1 VVAALAPYAIVL
13 GVIGTIGLSVIATW
27 DRVERALEKF
37 AGGFGVDIDRADLG
51 LSTQRIATILGVASG
66 VLWFALVVVLRPDIV
81 NAVLYVPIAFAAVAF
96 GFRTWIRSKVAK
108 RLKAFNDQ
116 FELVLR
122 LISSGLRVGL
132 SLRQAVALVIEESPE
147 PARTEFARV
156 VARASIGVP
165 MDVALD
171 DLVKRVPSD
180 ELQMFVDAIDI
191 QSKTGG
197 NLAKILDHL
206 ANTIKARRSI
216 QRKVRSLTGEARAS
230 GWVIAALPVGLGIF
244 IMATQPP
251 MREAMFTTAIGHLS
265 LVTFVVLEVVGAGLV
280 KAMMRLDV

>member
-1 VVAALAPYAIVL
+1 MVAALAPYAIVL

-51 LSTQRIATILGVASG
+51 LSAQRIATILGVASG
-66 VLWFALVVVLRPDIV
+66 VLWFAAVVVLRPDIL
-81 NAVLYVPIAFAAVAF
+81 NALLYVPIAFGIVAF
-96 GFRTWIRSKVAK
+96 GFRTWTRGKVAK

-156 VARASIGVP
+156 IARASIGVP
-165 MDVALD
+165 MDVALQ
-171 DLVKRVPSD
+171 DLATRVPSD

-206 ANTIKARRSI
+206 ANTIKSRRSI

-230 GWVIAALPVGLGIF
+230 GWVIAALPVALGVF
-244 IMATQPP
+244 IMATQPL
-251 MREAMFTTAIGHLS
+251 MREAMFTTPIGHLS
-265 LVTFVVLEVVGAGLV
+265 LVIFVVLEVVGGGLV

>member
-1 VVAALAPYAIVL
+1 MVAALAPYAIVL

-51 LSTQRIATILGVASG
+51 MSAQHIGAILAVASG
-66 VLWFALVVVLRPDIV
+66 VLWFGLIVVMHPDIL
-81 NAVLYVPIAFAAVAF
+81 NALLYVPIAFAVVAF
-96 GFRTWIRSKVAK
+96 AFRTWIRTKVAK
-108 RLKAFNDQ
+108 RLKAFNEQ
-116 FELVLR
+116 LELVLR

-132 SLRQAVALVIEESPE
+132 SLRQAIALVIDESPE

-191 QSKTGG
+191 SSKTGG

-206 ANTIKARRSI
+206 AGTIKARRSI

-230 GWVIAALPVGLGIF
+230 GWVIASLPIGLGVF
-244 IMATQPP
+244 ILATQPP
-251 MREAMFTTAIGHLS
+251 MREAMFGTPIGHLS
-265 LVTFVVLEVVGAGLV
+265 LTIFVVLEVVGAGLV

>member
-1 VVAALAPYAIVL
+1 MVAVLAPYAIVL

-37 AGGFGVDIDRADLG
+37 AGGFGADIDRADLG
-51 LSTQRIATILGVASG
+51 LSAQRIGAILAVVSG
-66 VLWFALVVVLRPDIV
+66 LLWFVLIVVLHLTIV
-81 NAVLYVPIAFAAVAF
+81 NAALCVPIAFAATAF
-96 GFRTWIRSKVAK
+96 GFRTWIRGKVAK
-108 RLKAFNDQ
+108 RLKAFNEQ

-180 ELQMFVDAIDI
+180 ELQMLVDAIDVS
-191 QSKTGG
+191 SKTGG

-206 ANTIKARRSI
+206 AGTIKARRSI

-230 GWVIAALPVGLGIF
+230 GWVIAVLPVGLGLF
-244 IMATQPP
+244 IMGTQPP
-251 MREAMFTTAIGHLS
+251 MREAMFGTPIGHLS
-265 LVTFVVLEVVGAGLV
+265 LIIFVVLEVVGAGLV

>member
-1 VVAALAPYAIVL
+1 MVAVLAPYAIVL

-37 AGGFGVDIDRADLG
+37 AGNFGVDIDRADLG
-51 LSTQRIATILGVASG
+51 MSAQTIGAILAVASG
-66 VLWFALVVVLRPDIV
+66 LLWFALIVVLHPDIL
-81 NAVLYVPIAFAAVAF
+81 NAIASVPIAFCTVVF
-96 GFRTWIRSKVAK
+96 VFRTWIRAKVSK

-132 SLRQAVALVIEESPE
+132 SLRQAIALVIDESPE
-147 PARTEFARV
+147 PAKTEFARV
-156 VARASIGVP
+156 VARTSIGVP
-165 MDVALD
+165 IDVALD
-171 DLVKRVPSD
+171 DLVRRNPSD

-206 ANTIKARRSI
+206 AGTIKARRSI
-216 QRKVRSLTGEARAS
+216 HRKVRSLTGEARAS
-230 GWVIAALPVGLGIF
+230 GWVIAALPVALGVF
-244 IMATQPP
+244 IMSTQPP
-251 MREAMFTTAIGHLS
+251 MREAMFGTPIGHLS
-265 LVTFVVLEVVGAGLV
+265 LITFVVLEGVGAALV

>member
-51 LSTQRIATILGVASG
+51 LSAQRIATILGVASG
-66 VLWFALVVVLRPDIV
+66 ILWFAMVVVLRPGIV
-81 NAVLYVPIAFAAVAF
+81 YAVLYVPISFAAVAF
-96 GFRTWIRSKVAK
+96 GFRTWTRAKVGK

-156 VARASIGVP
+156 IARASIGVP
-165 MDVALD
+165 MDVALQ
-171 DLVKRVPSD
+171 DLATRVPSD

-251 MREAMFTTAIGHLS
+251 MREAMFTTPIGHLS
-265 LVTFVVLEVVGAGLV
+265 LIIFVVLEVVGGALV

>member
-1 VVAALAPYAIVL
+1 MVAALAPYAIVL

-51 LSTQRIATILGVASG
+51 LSAQRIGAILAVATGL
-66 VLWFALVVVLRPDIV
+66 LWFGLIVVLHPDIL
-81 NAVLYVPIAFAAVAF
+81 NAALYLPIAFAVVAL
-96 GFRTWIRSKVAK
+96 GFRTWIRAKVAK

-116 FELVLR
+116 LELVLR

-132 SLRQAVALVIEESPE
+132 SLRQAIALVIDESPE

-206 ANTIKARRSI
+206 AGTIKARRSI

-230 GWVIAALPVGLGIF
+230 GWVIAVLPVGLGVF

-251 MREAMFTTAIGHLS
+251 MREAMFTTPIGHLS
-265 LVTFVVLEVVGAGLV
+265 LIIFVVLEVVGAGLV